1 MSVNVLFI
9 QGAGEGANAED
20 ALLAD
25 SLRVELG
32 AGFDVHFPTM
42 IDEDDAELDVWSRQ
56 IDEAIASVHGD
67 VIAVGHS
74 VGASI
79 LVKHLSETE
88 LDPRIAGVFLLATP
102 FWGGDGIWTWE
113 EGKLERSAA
122 KRLSQRIPV
131 FLYHCEDD
139 EVVPFSHLRPNAD
152 FLRGATVKVL
162 QTGGHQFGNDL
173 SVVARDIRSLAEAAS
188 TSDVEPSEPVR

>member
-1 MSVNVLFI
+1 MTISVLFI
-9 QGAGEGANAED
+9 QGAGEGAHAED

-25 SLRVELG
+25 SLRAELG
-32 AGFDVHFPTM
+32 ETFDVLYPAM
-42 IDEDDAELDVWSRQ
+42 IDEDDAELEPWSRQ
-56 IDEAIASVHGD
+56 IDEALASVEGT

-79 LVKHLSETE
+79 LAKHLSETDV
-88 LDPRIAGVFLLATP
+88 DPRIAGLFLLATP
-102 FWGGDGIWTWE
+102 FWGGHGIWTWE

-122 KRLSQRIPV
+122 KRLSERVPV

-152 FLRGATVKVL
+152 HLQGATVREL
-162 QTGGHQFGNDL
+162 PTGGHQFGNDL
-173 SVVARDIRSLAEAAS
+173 AVVARDIKALAAQAAS
-188 TSDVEPSEPVR
+188 R